1 MGRYQNFGL
10 THARQN
16 ACIHHSQIDG
26 GGAAVGAQGEAGPGR
41 AGRLRIPGLRDRRRA
56 AKGTIH
62 QGRFSH
68 FWTPPF
74 PRVIR
79 TTYQQGWGGPAVQY
93 RQYTP
98 VPANFGLVSDWRS
111 NLGCSVLDWEC
122 QSLHLGNDPVHPDCR
137 SFYFLARYIAYL
149 TNKVALRAKI

>member
-1 MGRYQNFGL
+1 MEKKSESEFGV
-10 THARQN
+10 ARRRLIERDTRRFS
-16 ACIHHSQIDG
+16 ADSPMIDW
-26 GGAAVGAQGEAGPGR
+26 QLR
-41 AGRLRIPGLRDRRRA
+41 SGRLFDSCSLYLSICVSWFCSELY
-56 AKGTIH
+56 
-62 QGRFSH
+62 SCE
-68 FWTPPF
+68 
-74 PRVIR
+74 
-79 TTYQQGWGGPAVQY
+79 QGWGGPAVQY

-137 SFYFLARYIAYL
+137 SFYFLARYFAYL